1 MSATLS
7 LWRCSHSNSMEKF
20 SLSLEKRKKL
30 FCLYYFSPRINI
42 PQKTFKPTAKK
53 GTEKT
58 TFNQT
63 FSRLGRFPFLHNS
76 PRRPTL
82 RHGETFFDWW
92 ILIRMKNKWRKRKA
106 SERYWRK
113 IRRAGRVWSHKFRN
127 CVRKT
132 LMLFRWKT
140 KLSQNNK
147 FFYCGSLW
155 LSLFKG
161 AGVGRKPEMRDCEL
175 RVGNRSELQKSV
187 ISLQGETISL
197 TSALTSAIQTMFSGL
212 LFSSLP
218 TRIISRGS
226 LQLRHAN
233 YIVARWFESGFLLF
247 DFIIP
252 FRWLRRRVYYFSYY
266 GFLKSGVD
274 LHIN

>member
-113 IRRAGRVWSHKFRN
+113 IRRAECGAINFEIVYGKLWCYSAEKQNF
-127 CVRKT
+127 RKT
-132 LMLFRWKT
+132 TNFFIVVLYDYRFSKEREWAESQRWEIA
-140 KLSQNNK
+140 S
-147 FFYCGSLW
+147 Y
-155 LSLFKG
+155 
-161 AGVGRKPEMRDCEL
+161 A
-175 RVGNRSELQKSV
+175 
-187 ISLQGETISL
+187 
-197 TSALTSAIQTMFSGL
+197 SATE
-212 LFSSLP
+212 
-218 TRIISRGS
+218 
-226 LQLRHAN
+226 AN
-233 YIVARWFESGFLLF
+233 YKIS
-247 DFIIP
+247 P
-252 FRWLRRRVYYFSYY
+252 SQWLAYKAKLY
-266 GFLKSGVD
+266 
-274 LHIN
+274 H